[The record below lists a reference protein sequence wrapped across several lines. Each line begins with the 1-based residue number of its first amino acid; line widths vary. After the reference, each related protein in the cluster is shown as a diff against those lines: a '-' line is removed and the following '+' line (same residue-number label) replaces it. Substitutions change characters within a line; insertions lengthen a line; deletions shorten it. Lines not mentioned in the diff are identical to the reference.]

1 MISAAVVETKQLK
14 PLLLT
19 IALLVGSVSVSN
31 TEELEK
37 YVKIPKDFERYAE
50 IQNLTDEDGTKV
62 KVYVDILSPK
72 KEGSEV
78 S

>member
-1 MISAAVVETKQLK
+1 MKHTLK
-14 PLLLT
+14 TLTLT
-19 IALLVGSVSVSN
+19 IALVVGSVSVSN

-37 YVKIPKDFERYAE
+37 YVKIPKDFERYVE
-50 IQNLTDEDGTKV
+50 IQNLTDKDGIKV